1 MITAALSLA
10 LSVSLSAGGP
20 GAGEHLLAGAGLFR
34 EARYAEALVEFRV
47 AQKLGAPEA
56 AGYAGAT
63 LVQLG
68 RPEEALEAFGG
79 PDAPAR
85 DALLDYYRALAAF
98 DARLYLAADRALT
111 SLDSRAGPRISGQA
125 ARLRQEIAAALS
137 GEPPRTAVDW
147 YAARCAAYRAQHRE
161 VLANAFCRE
170 SSELGARRADRYG
183 AHPRS
188 SAETTSQAKLAGSRP

>member
-10 LSVSLSAGGP
+10 LSVSLSAGGS

-47 AQKLGAPEA
+47 AQKLGSPEA
-56 AGYAGAT
+56 SGYAGAT

-111 SLDSRAGPRISGQA
+111 SLDSRAGPRVTSQA
-125 ARLRQEIAAALS
+125 ARLRQEIATALS

-147 YAARCAAYRAQHRE
+147 YLARCAEYRGQHRE
-161 VLANAFCRE
+161 VLARAFCRE
-170 SSELGARRADRYG
+170 STELGARRSDRYG
-183 AHPRS
+183 AQPHS
-188 SAETTSQAKLAGSRP
+188 SSDPAARPALAGSRP

>member
-1 MITAALSLA
+1 MIAAALSLA
-10 LSVSLSAGGP
+10 LSMSLSAGGA

-47 AQKLGAPEA
+47 AQRLGAAEA

-68 RPEEALEAFGG
+68 RPDEALEAFGG

-85 DALLDYYRALAAF
+85 DALLDYYRGLAAF

-111 SLDSRAGPRISGQA
+111 SLGSRAGPRIAGQA
-125 ARLRQEIAAALS
+125 ARLRQEIATALS

-147 YAARCAAYRAQHRE
+147 YLARCAEYRGQQRE
-161 VLANAFCRE
+161 VLARAFCRE

-183 AHPRS
+183 AQPRS
-188 SAETTSQAKLAGSRP
+188 ASEPASQAKLAGSRP